1 MFKRPHSRC
10 CSWCFSI
17 LCWDWRGTFIS
28 GSQHFGRASTP
39 RAEYIRIC
47 WVLGDILYC
56 SPRTTSV
63 LDYLNETIIGSKF
76 PFFSTRSFSQPMV
89 TCWFGAVGGLGFE
102 NPRKWITGTFLGEY
116 KNDRKNHRAPNQ
128 PRWWFQIFLYFHP
141 YLGKIP
147 ILTSIFFKGVGSTT
161 NQQQLTIMVI

>member
-1 MFKRPHSRC
+1 VFKRPDPRC

-63 LDYLNETIIGSKF
+63 LDYLNETIIDSKF
-76 PFFSTRSFSQPMV
+76 PFFSTRSFSQLMV
-89 TCWFGAVGGLGFE
+89 DCWFGAVGGLGFE
-102 NPRKWITGTFLGEY
+102 NPQKWIKGTFFWGGT
-116 KNDRKNHRAPNQ
+116 KMIPNHRAPNQ
-128 PRWWFQIFLYFHP
+128 PRWWFQIFFMFIPTWGRFPFWRAYFSKGLVQP
-141 YLGKIP
+141 P
-147 ILTSIFFKGVGSTT
+147 TS
-161 NQQQLTIMVI
+161 NN